1 MSEKEKDLNQRTIL
15 KIEKAIRSQMEE
27 LIPSM
32 QQMVKDHKLAG
43 DRSPFRNVLNVA
55 VDPASDVEVT
65 KNYILYQ
72 LGRGQRHGGDRESPW
87 RKTGTDGK
95 KFGLILVDTITDL
108 NENAE
113 RVVKCIGGNPETDQE
128 LVDHVHRRLMQLYL
142 GNLVRYQV
150 YWTFEVEEVGKAKKN

>member
-1 MSEKEKDLNQRTIL
+1 MSQTEKDIDQQTNL
-15 KIEKAIRSQMEE
+15 KMEKAIRSQMEE

-32 QQMVKDHKLAG
+32 QQMAKDHRLEG

-72 LGRGQRHGGDRESPW
+72 LGRGQRHGRDRESPW
-87 RKTGTDGK
+87 RKLGTDGE
-95 KFGLILVDTITDL
+95 KFGLILVDTITGL

-113 RVVKCIGGNPETDQE
+113 QIVKCIGGNPETDQE
-128 LVDHVHRRLMQLYL
+128 LVGRLHRRLMQLYL

-150 YWTFEVEEVGKAKKN
+150 YLTFEAE